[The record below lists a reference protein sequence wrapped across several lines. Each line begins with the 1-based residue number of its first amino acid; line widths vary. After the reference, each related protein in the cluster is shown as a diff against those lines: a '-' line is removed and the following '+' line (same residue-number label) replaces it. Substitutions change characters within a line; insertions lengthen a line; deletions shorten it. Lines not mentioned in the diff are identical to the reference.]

1 MRKNMEKII
10 EKNIIFSE
18 HFETVSSLVEEN
30 MKLQEKIDEM
40 AGIISNLTNKN
51 MEIYVKCLL

>member
-1 MRKNMEKII
+1 MEKII